1 MQHLNELIE
10 KAKLAIESIQDKSL
24 TALDEIRV
32 EYFGKKGYFTQLM
45 QELRNVSAEERPAMG
60 AKLTKQNKLR

>member
-1 MQHLNELIE
+1 MQHLNELVE

-32 EYFGKKGYFTQLM
+32 E
-45 QELRNVSAEERPAMG
+45 
-60 AKLTKQNKLR
+60 